1 MKNKRRFIIL
11 LAAMV
16 ILLCTMALTGC
27 QLAIP
32 STNGNVTSDK
42 LCGVFVT
49 IGYDNTALDNEAFN
63 NMNVTVDDNGE
74 LSFDEAV
81 DASLSGNRIEGK
93 LSEDKTTVIFE
104 GISGYYM
111 GNLHEKDKN
120 GEDNN
125 ALMCDPGLGDV
136 KYAINV
142 TDNTEEQNGE
152 ATLDVSKKFHEPV
165 YLNPVY
171 LTSEG
176 SYYTIMG
183 NSQGS
188 SFSGDIGT
196 IYSQTIDSAI
206 TIKNDDSS
214 KTESSSYKI
223 NVAIVEAAK
232 TMVMKEMNQNDELVK
247 ATEYFATS
255 PEEFTV
261 DSETSYVIV
270 EEVVDNSLTVKYAR
284 TCYIPLPKDTTETSN
299 QHHCNFPAENGII
312 APKLVKFICE

>member
-1 MKNKRRFIIL
+1 MKNKKRFVISLTTILIL
-11 LAAMV
+11 LGT
-16 ILLCTMALTGC
+16 ITLTGC
-27 QLAIP
+27 QLARP

-49 IGYDNTALDNEAFN
+49 IGYENTAMDADALN
-63 NMNVTVDDNGE
+63 NRNVTVDNNGE
-74 LSFDEAV
+74 LSFGEAA
-81 DASLSGNRIEGK
+81 DASFNGNRIEGN
-93 LSEDKTTVIFE
+93 LSEDKTTVTFN
-104 GISGYYM
+104 GVSGYYM
-111 GNLHEKDKN
+111 GNLHEEDEN

-125 ALMCDPGLGDV
+125 RLMCDPGLGDV
-136 KYAINV
+136 NYAINV
-142 TDNTEEQNGE
+142 TDNTEEQKGE

-188 SFSGDIGT
+188 SCSGEIGT

-206 TIKNDDSS
+206 TVKNEDSS
-214 KTESSSYKI
+214 KTESNSYKI

-270 EEVVDNSLTVKYAR
+270 EEVIDNSLMVKYKR
-284 TCYIPLPKDTTETSN
+284 ICYVPLPKDSTETSN
-299 QHHCNFPAENGII
+299 QHHCNFTAENGII
-312 APKLVKFICE
+312 APKIVKFICE